1 MEKKKKTCL
10 VVHIRL
16 SLLYIKDPER
26 VWKVWKWELLARY
39 KSLWSV
45 FFFAWVNYKVWSHCC
60 LPLKFCCVSLIVFH
74 YLIIILSEEQ
84 HWGVFL
90 KWELLVRYKSLSS
103 FFSAWVYYKVWNHCC
118 LPPKFCCVPLIVC
131 HYLIIILPEEQ
142 HCKSISSMKAVS
154 YWPEPRHFDLGCSML
169 TAGLLPPPQCAG
181 CKFLWWKAV

>member
-1 MEKKKKTCL
+1 MTQWKKKKTCL

-60 LPLKFCCVSLIVFH
+60 LPPKFCCVPLIVFH

-90 KWELLVRYKSLSS
+90 KWELLARYKSLSS
-103 FFSAWVYYKVWNHCC
+103 FFFCMSLLQSLESLLLTPKILLRPTDC
-118 LPPKFCCVPLIVC
+118 LP
-131 HYLIIILPEEQ
+131 LPNNYTPWR
-142 HCKSISSMKAVS
+142 AA
-154 YWPEPRHFDLGCSML
+154 L
-169 TAGLLPPPQCAG
+169 
-181 CKFLWWKAV
+181 